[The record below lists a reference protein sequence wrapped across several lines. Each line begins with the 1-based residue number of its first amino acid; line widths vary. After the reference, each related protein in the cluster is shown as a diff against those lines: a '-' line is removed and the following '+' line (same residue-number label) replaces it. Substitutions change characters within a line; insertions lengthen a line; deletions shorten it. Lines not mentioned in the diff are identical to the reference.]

1 MRIAVVIPCF
11 KVKRHIEDVIAR
23 IGPEVEHIFAVDDA
37 CPEDSGGFIEKTI
50 KDRRLT
56 VLRHKTNTGV
66 GGAVI
71 TGYRAALDADAEI
84 VVKVDG
90 DGQMAPELISQF
102 VQPIAVGEADYVK
115 GNRFYSGTAV
125 REMPWVRLFGNAF
138 LSFITK
144 LSSGYWSI
152 FDPTNGFTA
161 IHARTLASID
171 LDKVSQRYFFESD
184 MLIRLGDL
192 RAVVIDIPMRAVY
205 ADEVSGLRV
214 GRVMFEF
221 LWRHLV
227 ATLKRVIYMYFLR
240 DFSLA
245 SLNLLFG
252 VLLLG
257 FGVIFGAVAWSESIA
272 TGVPATTGTVMLSA
286 LPIVLGFQMLLFF
299 ASYDIASEPKVPIQ
313 RLRITRRIPML
324 VGSGAKIDD
333 K

>member
-11 KVKRHIEDVIAR
+11 KVTRHIEDVIAR
-23 IGPEVEHIFAVDDA
+23 IGPEVEYIFAIDDA
-37 CPEDSGGFIEKTI
+37 CPDNSGDFIEQTI
-50 KDRRLT
+50 KDPRLK
-56 VLRHKTNTGV
+56 VLRHASNTGV

-71 TGYRAALDADAEI
+71 TGYRAALEAGADI
-84 VVKVDG
+84 LVKVDG

-102 VQPIAVGEADYVK
+102 VQPIEVGDADYVK
-115 GNRFYSGTAV
+115 GNRFYSGSAV

-161 IHARTLASID
+161 IHARALESID
-171 LDKVSQRYFFESD
+171 LDRVSKRYFFESD

-205 ADEVSGLRV
+205 ADEVSGIRIS
-214 GRVMFEF
+214 RVMIEF
-221 LWRHLV
+221 LWRHTA
-227 ATLKRVIYMYFLR
+227 ATVKRIIYMYFLR

-252 VLLLG
+252 VILLT
-257 FGVIFGAVAWSESIA
+257 FGVTFGAVAWSGSIA

-313 RLRITRRIPML
+313 RLRITTRVPMRADYR
-324 VGSGAKIDD
+324 AKSRN
-333 K
+333 